1 MKNKTKKL
9 IFIFLIN
16 FFFTTNAISQE
27 VNFEANSIELIDKD
41 QKIIAKKNIKIF
53 NKKETIYADE
63 MDYDKLKQII
73 NAKGNIRVENLE
85 ENIDI
90 FSDELI
96 YFRNDEKIILKKNV
110 KINLEKKLLLE
121 TEKIIYDKIKKQ
133 IIIDNF
139 STFKDYYGNKISSE
153 KSQFLLSQKL
163 LKIDTVNMT
172 DNISNKYFFQNAI
185 VDFKN
190 NEIIGDDVKVDFFK
204 SSFGNMENDPR
215 LRGNY
220 LYSDNNISVIKK
232 GVFTTCKKNKDE
244 CPPWQFKAQEIKH
257 NKTKNYLL

>member
-9 IFIFLIN
+9 IYIFLIN
-16 FFFTTNAISQE
+16 FFFTTNAIGQE

-73 NAKGNIRVENLE
+73 NAKGNIRLENLE
-85 ENIDI
+85 ENIEI

-139 STFKDYYGNKISSE
+139 STFKR
-153 KSQFLLSQKL
+153 LL
-163 LKIDTVNMT
+163 
-172 DNISNKYFFQNAI
+172 
-185 VDFKN
+185 
-190 NEIIGDDVKVDFFK
+190 
-204 SSFGNMENDPR
+204 R
-215 LRGNY
+215 
-220 LYSDNNISVIKK
+220 
-232 GVFTTCKKNKDE
+232 
-244 CPPWQFKAQEIKH
+244 
-257 NKTKNYLL
+257 